1 MVNINNNNN
10 NNNKA
15 VKPKIVATRKWFDLA
30 GYLGLLAFSH
40 SIVLYLAT
48 SIRLYRGHVFNPMR
62 LWFDEG
68 FTILLDDVKENFLE
82 AAVWYF
88 AFIAFEM
95 FLGVVLPGVVVKG
108 LPLANGDRLV
118 YNCNALAAWYVTLI
132 TLAALH
138 LTSIWSIT
146 RLTDYYYSLVLLTM
160 LAADITSVY
169 MWFTGW
175 MAGLSSG
182 EGQVADFI
190 MGTWLNP
197 RLFGGRLDLKMF
209 FEVRVSWMLLFILT
223 LACSIKSGFS
233 GGMFIILT
241 AHFLYAN
248 SCIKGEE
255 CIPTTWDIFKEKWGW
270 MLIYWNLCGV
280 PFVYCFSSWFIW
292 KNPQYALQPW
302 QTGALLGLLFCSYY
316 IFDTANAQKSHFR
329 NPNLPTRTAAIPQF
343 EYGHLDHPRIL
354 KTHCGT
360 DLLMD
365 GWYRYARKVHYAADW
380 TMAGVWALS
389 CGTVSCLLPFIHW
402 MFFTCM
408 IFQRYLRD
416 DARCRQKYGKDWQR
430 YCQLVPYVFIPG
442 LF

>member
-1 MVNINNNNN
+1 MVNINNN

-68 FTILLDDVKENFLE
+68 FTILLDDVKENFLD

-209 FEVRVSWMLLFILT
+209 FEVPL
-223 LACSIKSGFS
+223 
-233 GGMFIILT
+233 
-241 AHFLYAN
+241 
-248 SCIKGEE
+248 
-255 CIPTTWDIFKEKWGW
+255 
-270 MLIYWNLCGV
+270 LIY
-280 PFVYCFSSWFIW
+280 SSCVMDVTI
-292 KNPQYALQPW
+292 
-302 QTGALLGLLFCSYY
+302 
-316 IFDTANAQKSHFR
+316 
-329 NPNLPTRTAAIPQF
+329 
-343 EYGHLDHPRIL
+343 HP
-354 KTHCGT
+354 
-360 DLLMD
+360 
-365 GWYRYARKVHYAADW
+365 Y
-380 TMAGVWALS
+380 
-389 CGTVSCLLPFIHW
+389 P
-402 MFFTCM
+402 CM
-408 IFQRYLRD
+408 QH
-416 DARCRQKYGKDWQR
+416 
-430 YCQLVPYVFIPG
+430 
-442 LF
+442 